1 MRFAWTDANGVPQ
14 KPNWDELKDLRVR
27 QTLASVEKAG
37 PAMSQADKESHV
49 LNAAGEITGF
59 IDYLGGMGYRPF
71 EDETPA
77 CDGYEPLQIE
87 GISLDD
93 LNKDAAFLSLHP
105 RQRHRIV
112 ADAELQMVN
121 SQKKTHRE
129 ELAATQQLRKMKSQY
144 ARSEE
149 VKSFHNTVRTKGRDE
164 AVKNFRPSIVKQAGR
179 SQRIKPSHATKQMR
193 SGATKKQK
201 ASQRAAENRQLAKDI
216 AVKIEHLQ
224 DLIEV
229 SHEQQEATQVAV
241 DKPDLHSPEVSP
253 EVLAEKK
260 RLKQVSDCMVV
271 QALNFQS
278 LLTRIQQTQREMEHT
293 EQLSQTAHRSLQK
306 KMKFLL
312 NRVKSA
318 PAPKKGGPVPATE
331 LQTEHTI
338 EQPASAPVPASQ
350 DPGSAAQG
358 PSPAAPLSGPT
369 TQDPAAAAQGQVLK
383 SVPAPKKGGPVPA
396 TELQTEHTIEQP
408 ASAPVPASQDP
419 GSAAQGPSP
428 AAPLSGPTTQDPA
441 AAAQGQVST
450 EPLPNRID
458 YNEAFCERLGT
469 INGQMAP
476 GAIEDAGWE
485 KHLDEQSV
493 FAGMLELEARL
504 CVDRPDFFMLSPA
517 RCAAYADSKPTDVH
531 AADFFSRRES
541 SLFIVGVFWLR
552 IRDHYAMFR
561 AERKQLGHPWSTQ
574 WWDPFVS
581 EPASSKKACQSLV
594 RNLDLLPPAAK
605 LKALKSGTETHSW
618 KSGLQVLAKMEVWIR
633 EWRGEP
639 PRVDVAIQEVHA
651 RLNEFL
657 SHLRSTKKP
666 GAQSSGP
673 AAGSSCP
680 ATEGSGA
687 AAEAS
692 GPAKAAPVQHESFEK
707 ASSSEVPPLHPE
719 AKPTADFAPRRIKQ
733 LADGACVLDLLPPVR
748 DMELRPSTWF
758 WRDFRF
764 TVVFDKGGNPN
775 GWEAACIMNHE
786 DGGHCR
792 KRLVHKSGAAPDVID
807 LVQRSLKFWCLQ
819 CGHATRVAHRDTPI
833 PFPDEIPD
841 EAALEVTP
849 LVVGDGCNRR
859 ARLDNNKAL

>member
-1 MRFAWTDANGVPQ
+1 MPQ

-164 AVKNFRPSIVKQAGR
+164 AVKNFRPSIVKKAGR
-179 SQRIKPSHATKQMR
+179 SQRIKLSHATKQMR

-260 RLKQVSDCMVV
+260 QLKQVADCMVV
-271 QALNFQS
+271 QSLNFQS

-293 EQLSQTAHRSLQK
+293 EGMSQTAHRSLQK

-369 TQDPAAAAQGQVLK
+369 
-383 SVPAPKKGGPVPA
+383 
-396 TELQTEHTIEQP
+396 I
-408 ASAPVPASQDP
+408 
-419 GSAAQGPSP
+419 
-428 AAPLSGPTTQDPA
+428 QDPA

-450 EPLPNRID
+450 EPPPNRID

-552 IRDHYAMFR
+552 NRDHYAMFR

-594 RNLDLLPPAAK
+594 QNLDLLPPAAK
-605 LKALKSGTETHSW
+605 LKALKSGTQTHSW

-657 SHLRSTKKP
+657 SNLRATKKP

-748 DMELRPSTWF
+748 DMELRESTWF

-775 GWEAACIMNHE
+775 GWEAACIMKHK

-792 KRLVHKSGAAPDVID
+792 KRMSYQSGAAPDAID
-807 LVQRSLKFWCLQ
+807 LVVHQLKFWCVQ
-819 CGHATRVAHRDTPI
+819 CGHATRAAHRDTPI

>member
-1 MRFAWTDANGVPQ
+1 MPQ

-179 SQRIKPSHATKQMR
+179 SQRIKLSHATKQMR

-253 EVLAEKK
+253 EVLAEKQ
-260 RLKQVSDCMVV
+260 RLKQVSDCMVL

-293 EQLSQTAHRSLQK
+293 EGMSQTAHRSLQK

-318 PAPKKGGPVPATE
+318 
-331 LQTEHTI
+331 
-338 EQPASAPVPASQ
+338 
-350 DPGSAAQG
+350 
-358 PSPAAPLSGPT
+358 
-369 TQDPAAAAQGQVLK
+369 
-383 SVPAPKKGGPVPA
+383 PAPKKGGPVPA

-594 RNLDLLPPAAK
+594 QNLDLLPPAAR
-605 LKALKSGTETHSW
+605 LKAVKSGTQTHSW

-748 DMELRPSTWF
+748 DMELRESTWF

-775 GWEAACIMNHE
+775 GWEAACIMKHK

-792 KRLVHKSGAAPDVID
+792 KRMSYQSGAAPDAID
-807 LVQRSLKFWCLQ
+807 LVVHQLKFWCVQ
-819 CGHATRVAHRDTPI
+819 CGHATRAAHRDTPI

>member
-1 MRFAWTDANGVPQ
+1 
-14 KPNWDELKDLRVR
+14 
-27 QTLASVEKAG
+27 
-37 PAMSQADKESHV
+37 
-49 LNAAGEITGF
+49 
-59 IDYLGGMGYRPF
+59 
-71 EDETPA
+71 
-77 CDGYEPLQIE
+77 
-87 GISLDD
+87 
-93 LNKDAAFLSLHP
+93 
-105 RQRHRIV
+105 
-112 ADAELQMVN
+112 
-121 SQKKTHRE
+121 
-129 ELAATQQLRKMKSQY
+129 
-144 ARSEE
+144 
-149 VKSFHNTVRTKGRDE
+149 
-164 AVKNFRPSIVKQAGR
+164 
-179 SQRIKPSHATKQMR
+179 
-193 SGATKKQK
+193 
-201 ASQRAAENRQLAKDI
+201 
-216 AVKIEHLQ
+216 
-224 DLIEV
+224 
-229 SHEQQEATQVAV
+229 
-241 DKPDLHSPEVSP
+241 
-253 EVLAEKK
+253 
-260 RLKQVSDCMVV
+260 
-271 QALNFQS
+271 
-278 LLTRIQQTQREMEHT
+278 
-293 EQLSQTAHRSLQK
+293 
-306 KMKFLL
+306 
-312 NRVKSA
+312 
-318 PAPKKGGPVPATE
+318 
-331 LQTEHTI
+331 
-338 EQPASAPVPASQ
+338 
-350 DPGSAAQG
+350 
-358 PSPAAPLSGPT
+358 
-369 TQDPAAAAQGQVLK
+369 
-383 SVPAPKKGGPVPA
+383 
-396 TELQTEHTIEQP
+396 
-408 ASAPVPASQDP
+408 
-419 GSAAQGPSP
+419 
-428 AAPLSGPTTQDPA
+428 
-441 AAAQGQVST
+441 
-450 EPLPNRID
+450 
-458 YNEAFCERLGT
+458 
-469 INGQMAP
+469 MAP

-594 RNLDLLPPAAK
+594 RNLGLLPPAAK

-775 GWEAACIMNHE
+775 GWEAACIMKHK

-792 KRLVHKSGAAPDVID
+792 KRMSYQSGAAPDAID
-807 LVQRSLKFWCLQ
+807 LVVHQLKFWCVQ
-819 CGHATRVAHRDTPI
+819 CGHATRAAHRDTPI

>member
-1 MRFAWTDANGVPQ
+1 MPQ

-77 CDGYEPLQIE
+77 CDGYEPLQID
-87 GISLDD
+87 GISADD

-105 RQRHRIV
+105 RQRHRIL

-149 VKSFHNTVRTKGRDE
+149 VKRFHNTVQTKGRDLG
-164 AVKNFRPSIVKQAGR
+164 VKTFRPSIVKKAGR
-179 SQRIKPSHATKQMR
+179 SQKIKPSHATKQMR

-201 ASQRAAENRQLAKDI
+201 ALQRAAENRQLAKDI

-253 EVLAEKK
+253 EVLAEKQ

-318 PAPKKGGPVPATE
+318 
-331 LQTEHTI
+331 
-338 EQPASAPVPASQ
+338 
-350 DPGSAAQG
+350 
-358 PSPAAPLSGPT
+358 
-369 TQDPAAAAQGQVLK
+369 
-383 SVPAPKKGGPVPA
+383 PAPKKGGPVPA

-581 EPASSKKACQSLV
+581 EPACSKKACQSLV
-594 RNLDLLPPAAK
+594 RNLGLLPPAAK

-733 LADGACVLDLLPPVR
+733 LADENLLLDLLPPVR
-748 DMELRPSTWF
+748 DMELRESTWF

-775 GWEAACIMNHE
+775 GWEAACIMKHK

-792 KRLVHKSGAAPDVID
+792 KRMSYQSGAAPDAID
-807 LVQRSLKFWCLQ
+807 LVVHQLKFWCVQ
-819 CGHATRVAHRDTPI
+819 CGHATRAAHRDTPI